1 MRKKKEEYKISV
13 AKLVKNKNRIEK
25 YVECEKVS
33 EKGFVIKGWCIYQNK
48 VDIIVKDEKKEYF
61 ASKNKKKKRE
71 LMFLTNIRNAR
82 KRMYMAL
89 RLYTKEMYRKL
100 FMFIWKKE
108 IKAQNMV

>member
-1 MRKKKEEYKISV
+1 
-13 AKLVKNKNRIEK
+13 
-25 YVECEKVS
+25 
-33 EKGFVIKGWCIYQNK
+33 
-48 VDIIVKDEKKEYF
+48 
-61 ASKNKKKKRE
+61 
-71 LMFLTNIRNAR
+71 MFLTNIRNAR